1 VGIKTIMEARAIL
14 LLAFGENKAA
24 ATAGRS
30 RTSPGLSSPRGGGS
44 GERGIVRHAWAGFAR
59 SEILSWWQ
67 KRGAVLIDIPADRF
81 AERSEVTGKLI
92 WDEVADGLVIRGL
105 VDIQTTQPLIKVV
118 TRASTPANS
127 MSVTIDWS
135 VIDPA
140 HIRPVEHSQLAG
152 LQVADAVASSL
163 FAAVNPNRYGDTE
176 DRYARLI
183 FPTVYRHKGDALGY
197 GIKFWPGDFDALKAQ
212 NPHLAGFAEA

>member
-1 VGIKTIMEARAIL
+1 MSYDELRDSVRRLKSE
-14 LLAFGENKAA
+14 
-24 ATAGRS
+24 
-30 RTSPGLSSPRGGGS
+30 SS
-44 GERGIVRHAWAGFAR
+44 
-59 SEILSWWQ
+59 
-67 KRGAVLIDIPADRF
+67 
-81 AERSEVTGKLI
+81 
-92 WDEVADGLVIRGL
+92 
-105 VDIQTTQPLIKVV
+105 
-118 TRASTPANS
+118 S

-135 VIDPA
+135 VINPD

-197 GIKFWPGDFDALKAQ
+197 GIKFWPGDFDAMKAQ
-212 NPHLAGFAEA
+212 NPHLAGFAET